1 MEEEKN
7 AGIDGA
13 EREREISFLEYE
25 IREIEEAGL
34 REGEDEELENEYRR
48 FSNGQK
54 IVNAV
59 NGAYSNTGGESDC
72 ASELTGRAVREL
84 SSVSGYDEKLAELE
98 RELLEID
105 GLLSDSTGNLPI
117 MSRIWST
124 MRRRSTRWRSV
135 SMR

>member
-54 IVNAV
+54 
-59 NGAYSNTGGESDC
+59 
-72 ASELTGRAVREL
+72 L
-84 SSVSGYDEKLAELE
+84 SL
-98 RELLEID
+98 IH
-105 GLLSDSTGNLPI
+105 I
-117 MSRIWST
+117 
-124 MRRRSTRWRSV
+124 
-135 SMR
+135 